1 MDARRLRN
9 AIDAEEVRPAWIQRN
24 RDELSELLDSHVP
37 RASVAD
43 LNEWWSRNKS
53 VVGREVNAMLE
64 DTEITGDDDEGFE
77 DSSESESSNDKDN

>member
-9 AIDAEEVRPAWIQRN
+9 AIDAEDVRPAWIQRN

-43 LNEWWSRNKS
+43 LDEWWSRNKS

-64 DTEITGDDDEGFE
+64 ETEVTGDDDESDE
-77 DSSESESSNDKDN
+77 DSSESETSEEDN